1 MNSHTAQTG
10 LDTVVLSQPLQACV
24 FLILVPIPTFLSYTG
39 PCASLALNPDPLYHV
54 NHSGVLRLPV
64 QSVYLAANSAS
75 GNAIRCR
82 DMLNSYVLLGLIF
95 FIIILCV

>member
-1 MNSHTAQTG
+1 MRIFDFGSY
-10 LDTVVLSQPLQACV
+10 P
-24 FLILVPIPTFLSYTG
+24 PPFLSYTG